1 MDSFLTE
8 QRDKIRKRI
17 FVYKLKRTGLEKLKL
32 LGTNFLRIN
41 LIQMLAMLTFL
52 VKFWSTFIDEN
63 P

>member
-32 LGTNFLRIN
+32 LGTNFSRIN

-52 VKFWSTFIDEN
+52 VKF
-63 P
+63 